1 MKKFKKAIIALSVC
15 AVAALGA
22 AGLAACGDNEEETT
36 AVSGTAQGEYFY
48 ENYGTTY
55 GVKVSI
61 TVEDGVITSVTRV
74 NSDYVEAT
82 TGYDGA
88 WETAYND
95 GIDELLETYVGKTVE
110 YVLSIEVATS
120 DSGEPLAQSSDG
132 FVSYGDENEFLIADA
147 TQSAGRLLLAV
158 QDALNNL

>member
-1 MKKFKKAIIALSVC
+1 MKKFKKALLALSVC

-22 AGLAACGDNEEETT
+22 AGLAACSDDDGIT
-36 AVSGTAQGEYFY
+36 GEYSY
-48 ENYGTTY
+48 VNYGTTY
-55 GVKVSI
+55 GVKVSV

-74 NSDYVEAT
+74 DSDYVEAT

-95 GIDELLETYVGKTVE
+95 GIDALLQAYVGKTVE
-110 YVLSIEVATS
+110 YVLSIDVATAE
-120 DSGEPLAQSSDG
+120 SGEPLAQSADG
-132 FVSYGDENEFLIADA
+132 FVSYGDSNEFLIADA

-158 QDALNNL
+158 QNALKNL